1 MTRAAIRAA
10 PDPGR
15 AGGEGGFMNV
25 FKASG
30 QGERPVRWT
39 RAAFLPAL
47 LLLLLFVAVCPR
59 LGARMLLQD
68 PLSRPCPCSTPRVN
82 DILDIKPGHK
92 ELPQAAES
100 DSVFKPRPDVFYPP
114 EEYLARE
121 GKTLESH
128 IQSLRDTAPKNRNSS
143 VANTWGTTPL
153 TGNIHIPVFLVE
165 FTDKP
170 HTLSATDISAAFN
183 SPNYL
188 NGQGISVSKYFT
200 KQSYGALNVT
210 FDVYGWQTAPQT
222 YSYYSQGNARNL
234 EMMIDAINMHNPI
247 IDYCQYDND
256 GDGRIDGFVIIY
268 AGKAGV
274 APNGIWPQ
282 ARIFQGFYYSV
293 IDGKYFGNIAA
304 VPELGRIGNQF
315 EIPITTH
322 EFAHVLG
329 LMDLYSIGPNGSG
342 DGPIKNFT
350 MMNFEDHP
358 YCLDKPINLDVWSRY
373 FFGWI
378 DPIVLTTDSP
388 KEISLRSVNDY
399 PDAVILKNNNMTA
412 REFFIIENRHRNT
425 NDPNNLDNC
434 MFNYESTTYGGFA
447 IYHVD
452 ENKIEAHYP
461 NNWINWD
468 PDGNWYDDTVSHPG
482 IMYEKNYI
490 SNYFGGCYNTG
501 DMYFNAAVE
510 GCDSFR
516 WFDEFK
522 RICTHIYAIDDSD
535 THSYSGVLNPLIRFQ
550 ALSPPNQP
558 TMTARML
565 VWDETPLPVAEPAPG
580 IYQQPV
586 QVQLSNSSPDA
597 VIYYTT
603 DGSEPTYESPVYS
616 APISVPEHSTLLLKA
631 IARIPGYYVSESLSA
646 SYEVT
651 GAAATPVASHASG
664 TLDYGAQVS
673 LSCATGGA
681 MILYTLDGGDP
692 LDGGF
697 NYVNPIPVYESVTLK
712 ARAFRNNYNPSG
724 LAVYNYQVMET
735 AVPVSS
741 HESGHYLIGTQI
753 SLSCDTP
760 EAEIRYTTDG
770 SLPNQSSALYEN
782 PLILEENFTLKA
794 MAFRTSYAPSEIA
807 TYNYQVMETAIPVS
821 SLESG
826 HYLWGTQ
833 ITLSCDTPEAEIRY
847 TTDGSLPNQSSAL
860 YENPLSLEED
870 FTLKAMAFRTG
881 WVPSPVAVY
890 HYSTDIP
897 ENKILSFTFPAPV
910 EVLSTQIDHD
920 ANTIGI
926 TVSYSSFIGYV
937 APEITVS
944 DYASVSPDPALPQNF
959 YNQVVEYTVTALSG
973 QQRTYAVTV
982 TRVPAVYPVE
992 ASLPGGTY
1000 SGPQQVVLSCATP
1013 DAVIIYTLDGS
1024 EPQPGGT
1031 AYTDTLTINTSLV
1044 LTARAF
1050 LYTGPP
1056 IGSSGSDR
1064 GGVTLPRSA
1073 NDEMA
1078 VNALWL
1084 GGPTLREE
1092 YDLDGRP

>member
-1 MTRAAIRAA
+1 
-10 PDPGR
+10 
-15 AGGEGGFMNV
+15 MNV

-59 LGARMLLQD
+59 LGGKMLLQD
-68 PLSRPCPCSTPRVN
+68 PLSRPCPCSTPGVN
-82 DILDIKPGHK
+82 DILDIKPGQK
-92 ELPQAAES
+92 ELPQAAAS

-128 IQSLRDTAPKNRNSS
+128 IQSLRDMAPKNRNSS
-143 VANTWGTTPL
+143 VANIWGTTPL
-153 TGNIHIPVFLVE
+153 TGNIHIPVLLVK
-165 FTDKP
+165 FTDKQP
-170 HTLSATDISAAFN
+170 TLSMSDISAAFN

-222 YSYYSQGNARNL
+222 YAYYSQNNNTNYQMELDTINL
-234 EMMIDAINMHNPI
+234 FNSTIDFS
-247 IDYCQYDND
+247 QYDND
-256 GDGRIDGFVIIY
+256 NNGRIDGFVIIY
-268 AGKAGV
+268 PGEVGV
-274 APNGIWPQ
+274 APNAVWPH
-282 ARIFQGFYYSV
+282 ARIMRNNNSISV
-293 IDGKYFGNIAA
+293 DGKYLGNIAV
-304 VPELGRIGNQF
+304 VPELGYSGNQF

-329 LMDLYSIGPNGSG
+329 LMDLYTNGPNGSG
-342 DGPIKNFT
+342 YGPINNFT

-358 YCLDKPINLDVWSRY
+358 HCLDKPINLDVWSRY

-399 PDAVILKNNNMTA
+399 PDAVILKNNNMTS
-412 REFFIIENRHRNT
+412 REFFIIENRHRNE
-425 NDPNNLDNC
+425 NNPNNLDNC
-434 MFNYESTTYGGFA
+434 MFNNAPLLWGGFA

-461 NNWINWD
+461 NNWVNWD
-468 PDGNWYDDTVSHPG
+468 PDGNWFDDTISHPG
-482 IMYEKNYI
+482 IMYEQNRV
-490 SNYFGGCYNTG
+490 FGFPEAPNAS
-501 DMYFNAAVE
+501 DLYFNGNIN
-510 GCDSFR
+510 GCDYAY
-516 WFDEFK
+516 FDEN
-522 RICTHIYAIDDSD
+522 THMCLTMVYDS
-535 THSYSGVLNPLIRFQ
+535 TTRTYSGVVNPFIRFQ
-550 ALSPPNQP
+550 AISPRNQP
-558 TMTARML
+558 IMTAKML

-631 IARIPGYYVSESLSA
+631 IARIPGYYVSESLTA

-681 MILYTLDGGDP
+681 MILYTLDGSDP

-712 ARAFRNNYNPSG
+712 ARAFRTNYNPSG

-753 SLSCDTP
+753 SLSCATP

-782 PLILEENFTLKA
+782 PLSLEENFTLKA
-794 MAFRTSYAPSEIA
+794 MAFRTSYAPSGIA

-833 ITLSCDTPEAEIRY
+833 ISLSCDTPEAEIRY
-847 TTDGSLPNQSSAL
+847 TTDGSLPDQSSAL
-860 YENPLSLEED
+860 YENQLSLEED

-1024 EPQPGGT
+1024 EPKPGGT
-1031 AYTDTLTINTSLV
+1031 AYTDTLTIDTSLV

-1050 LYTGPP
+1050 LYTGPF

-1073 NDEMA
+1073 SDEVA

>member
-1 MTRAAIRAA
+1 
-10 PDPGR
+10 
-15 AGGEGGFMNV
+15 
-25 FKASG
+25 
-30 QGERPVRWT
+30 
-39 RAAFLPAL
+39 
-47 LLLLLFVAVCPR
+47 
-59 LGARMLLQD
+59 
-68 PLSRPCPCSTPRVN
+68 
-82 DILDIKPGHK
+82 
-92 ELPQAAES
+92 
-100 DSVFKPRPDVFYPP
+100 
-114 EEYLARE
+114 
-121 GKTLESH
+121 
-128 IQSLRDTAPKNRNSS
+128 
-143 VANTWGTTPL
+143 
-153 TGNIHIPVFLVE
+153 
-165 FTDKP
+165 
-170 HTLSATDISAAFN
+170 
-183 SPNYL
+183 
-188 NGQGISVSKYFT
+188 
-200 KQSYGALNVT
+200 
-210 FDVYGWQTAPQT
+210 
-222 YSYYSQGNARNL
+222 
-234 EMMIDAINMHNPI
+234 
-247 IDYCQYDND
+247 
-256 GDGRIDGFVIIY
+256 
-268 AGKAGV
+268 
-274 APNGIWPQ
+274 
-282 ARIFQGFYYSV
+282 
-293 IDGKYFGNIAA
+293 
-304 VPELGRIGNQF
+304 
-315 EIPITTH
+315 
-322 EFAHVLG
+322 
-329 LMDLYSIGPNGSG
+329 
-342 DGPIKNFT
+342 
-350 MMNFEDHP
+350 
-358 YCLDKPINLDVWSRY
+358 
-373 FFGWI
+373 
-378 DPIVLTTDSP
+378 
-388 KEISLRSVNDY
+388 
-399 PDAVILKNNNMTA
+399 
-412 REFFIIENRHRNT
+412 
-425 NDPNNLDNC
+425 
-434 MFNYESTTYGGFA
+434 
-447 IYHVD
+447 
-452 ENKIEAHYP
+452 
-461 NNWINWD
+461 
-468 PDGNWYDDTVSHPG
+468 
-482 IMYEKNYI
+482 MYEKNYI
-490 SNYFGGCYNTG
+490 SNYNGGGHGTV
-501 DMYFNAAVE
+501 DMYFNATVE

-565 VWDETPLPVAEPAPG
+565 IWDETPLPVAEPAPG

-603 DGSEPTYESPVYS
+603 DGSEPTYDSPVYS

-631 IARIPGYYVSESLSA
+631 IARIPGYYVSESLTA

-712 ARAFRNNYNPSG
+712 ARAFRNNYNPSE

-782 PLILEENFTLKA
+782 PLSLEEN
-794 MAFRTSYAPSEIA
+794 
-807 TYNYQVMETAIPVS
+807 
-821 SLESG
+821 
-826 HYLWGTQ
+826 
-833 ITLSCDTPEAEIRY
+833 
-847 TTDGSLPNQSSAL
+847 
-860 YENPLSLEED
+860 

-926 TVSYSSFIGYV
+926 TVGHSSFIAYV

-982 TRVPAVYPVE
+982 TRLPAVYPVE

-1000 SGPQQVVLSCATP
+1000 SGPQQVALSCATH

-1024 EPQPGGT
+1024 EPKPGGT
-1031 AYTDTLTINTSLV
+1031 AYTDTLTIDTSLV

-1050 LYTGPP
+1050 LYTGPF

-1073 NDEMA
+1073 SDEVA

>member
-1 MTRAAIRAA
+1 
-10 PDPGR
+10 
-15 AGGEGGFMNV
+15 MNV

-39 RAAFLPAL
+39 RATFLPAL

-68 PLSRPCPCSTPRVN
+68 PLSRPCPCSTPGVN
-82 DILDIKPGHK
+82 DILDLKPGHK
-92 ELPQAAES
+92 ELPQAAAS

-143 VANTWGTTPL
+143 VANIWGTTPL

-222 YSYYSQGNARNL
+222 YAHYSQNNNTNFQMELDTINL
-234 EMMIDAINMHNPI
+234 FNST
-247 IDYCQYDND
+247 IDYSQYDND
-256 GDGRIDGFVIIY
+256 GSGRIDGFVIIY

-274 APNGIWPQ
+274 APNAVWPH
-282 ARIFQGFYYSV
+282 ARIVRNYTGNPV
-293 IDGKYFGNIAA
+293 DGKYLGNIAV
-304 VPELGRIGNQF
+304 VPELGHFGNQF
-315 EIPITTH
+315 EIPVTTH

-342 DGPIKNFT
+342 SGPIKNFT
-350 MMNFEDHP
+350 MMIFDDD
-358 YCLDKPINLDVWSRY
+358 YCLNKPINLDVWSRY
-373 FFGWI
+373 FLGWI
-378 DPIVLTTDSP
+378 DPIVLTTDSQ

-412 REFFIIENRHRNT
+412 REFFIIENRHRNAS
-425 NDPNNLDNC
+425 DPNNLDNC
-434 MFNYESTTYGGFA
+434 MFSNSSSTRGGFA

-461 NNWINWD
+461 NNWVNWD
-468 PDGNWYDDTVSHPG
+468 PDGNYFDDTISHPG

-490 SNYFGGCYNTG
+490 SNYNGGGHGTV
-501 DMYFNAAVE
+501 DMYFNATVE

-565 VWDETPLPVAEPAPG
+565 IWDETPLPVAEPAPG

-603 DGSEPTYESPVYS
+603 DGSEPTYDSPVYS

-631 IARIPGYYVSESLSA
+631 IARIPGYYVSESLTA

-712 ARAFRNNYNPSG
+712 ARAFRNNYNPSE

-770 SLPNQSSALYEN
+770 SLP
-782 PLILEENFTLKA
+782 
-794 MAFRTSYAPSEIA
+794 
-807 TYNYQVMETAIPVS
+807 
-821 SLESG
+821 
-826 HYLWGTQ
+826 
-833 ITLSCDTPEAEIRY
+833 D
-847 TTDGSLPNQSSAL
+847 QSSAL

-926 TVSYSSFIGYV
+926 TVGHSSFIAYV

-982 TRVPAVYPVE
+982 TRLPAVYPVE

-1000 SGPQQVVLSCATP
+1000 SGPQQVALSCATH

-1024 EPQPGGT
+1024 EPKPGGT
-1031 AYTDTLTINTSLV
+1031 AYTDTLTIDTSLV

-1050 LYTGPP
+1050 LYTGPF

-1073 NDEMA
+1073 SDEVA

>member
-1 MTRAAIRAA
+1 
-10 PDPGR
+10 
-15 AGGEGGFMNV
+15 MNV

-39 RAAFLPAL
+39 RATFLPAL

-68 PLSRPCPCSTPRVN
+68 PLSRPCPCSTPGVN
-82 DILDIKPGHK
+82 DILDLKPGHK
-92 ELPQAAES
+92 ELPQAAAS

-143 VANTWGTTPL
+143 VANIWGTTPL

-210 FDVYGWQTAPQT
+210 FDVYGWQTAPHT
-222 YSYYSQGNARNL
+222 YSYYSQNNNTNFQMELDTINL
-234 EMMIDAINMHNPI
+234 FNST
-247 IDYCQYDND
+247 IDYSQYDND
-256 GDGRIDGFVIIY
+256 GSGRTDGFVIIY
-268 AGKAGV
+268 AGKSGI
-274 APNGIWPQ
+274 APNAVWPH
-282 ARIFQGFYYSV
+282 ARIMRNYNSNIV
-293 IDGKYFGNIAA
+293 DGKFLGNIAI
-304 VPELGRIGNQF
+304 VPERGDFGNQF
-315 EIPITTH
+315 EIPVTTH

-329 LMDLYSIGPNGSG
+329 LMDLYSIDPNGSRS
-342 DGPIKNFT
+342 GPIRNFT
-350 MMNFEDHP
+350 MMDFEEHP
-358 YCLDKPINLDVWSRY
+358 YCLNKPINLDVWSRY
-373 FFGWI
+373 FLGWI
-378 DPIVLTTDSP
+378 DPIVLTTDSQ
-388 KEISLRSVNDY
+388 KETSLRSVNDY
-399 PDAVILKNNNMTA
+399 PDAVILKNNYMTP
-412 REFFIIENRHRNT
+412 REFFIIENRHRNA
-425 NDPNNLDNC
+425 NDPNNLDNF
-434 MFNYESTTYGGFA
+434 MFNSDSTTYGGFA

-461 NNWINWD
+461 NNWVNWD
-468 PDGNWYDDTVSHPG
+468 PDGNWYDDTISHPG

-490 SNYFGGCYNTG
+490 GNYNEGGYSEG
-501 DMYFNAAVE
+501 DMYFNVIAY

-565 VWDETPLPVAEPAPG
+565 IWDETPLPVAEPAPG

-603 DGSEPTYESPVYS
+603 DGSEPTYDSPVYS

-631 IARIPGYYVSESLSA
+631 IARIPGYYVSESLTA

-712 ARAFRNNYNPSG
+712 ARAFRNNYNPSE

-782 PLILEENFTLKA
+782 PLSLEENFTLKA

-807 TYNYQVMETAIPVS
+807 TYNYQVMKTAIPVS

-833 ITLSCDTPEAEIRY
+833 IALSCDTPEAEIRY
-847 TTDGSLPNQSSAL
+847 TTDGSLPDQSSAL

-926 TVSYSSFIGYV
+926 TVGHSSFIAYV

-982 TRVPAVYPVE
+982 TRLPAVYPVE

-1000 SGPQQVVLSCATP
+1000 SGPQQVALSCATH

-1024 EPQPGGT
+1024 EPKPGGT
-1031 AYTDTLTINTSLV
+1031 AYTDTLTIDTSLV

-1050 LYTGPP
+1050 LYTGPF

-1073 NDEMA
+1073 SDEVA